1 MSLQSAQQFVF
12 GFWNNKP
19 IEFEQIDENL
29 SSDGGLIAFY
39 QLDQKLGWTESLAGL
54 ISDSRSDPKHTAVS
68 IVRQRI
74 FGIIAG
80 YEDQNDHD
88 SLRSDPIF
96 KLIADRSPDGHDLAS
111 QPTISRLENS
121 VTAGDLLKMEDWFID
136 RFVESF
142 SEEPAE
148 ITLDIDTFD
157 DPAHGQQ
164 QLVFFHGFYEQ
175 YQYQV
180 RAITCAENDM
190 VVLPSLLF
198 GSAHAGLGAAS
209 DLQRVIER
217 IRQRFPHVTIHVRAD
232 SGFAVPQ
239 MYETL
244 ERLENVFYSIGY
256 QVNSRIKRES
266 DELLKQS
273 VATFESTGQAQR
285 NFLLLDYQAKRW
297 PHSRSIVVKCEVQSA
312 GTNRRAVVTNR
323 PGVSV
328 CPGGV
333 YEEYADRGE
342 SENRNKE
349 LKCELSCDRLSDH
362 RYMANV
368 FRVMMHCVSAN
379 LLVRLRQIVEI
390 VPEVTESSEEE
401 VPLEAQ
407 SPEVKRR
414 HHTRRHRR
422 DPLGEG
428 HACTWRTHVIK
439 VACRVIVRT
448 RRVRVQFSSSW
459 PWAGHLKRV
468 AKMLLGDAGP
478 DLSSASI

>member
-12 GFWNNKP
+12 GSWARKP

-39 QLDQKLGWTESLAGL
+39 QLDQKIGWTDSFASI
-54 ISDSRSDPKHTAVS
+54 ISDPRIDPTHTALS

-96 KLIADRSPDGHDLAS
+96 KLIADQTPDGNDLAS
-111 QPTISRLENS
+111 QPTISRLENA
-121 VTAGDLLKMEDWFID
+121 VTASDLLKMEDWFID

-142 SEEPAE
+142 TKEPAE

-157 DPAHGQQ
+157 DPAHGNQ
-164 QLVFFHGFYEQ
+164 QLVLFHGFYNQ

-190 VVLPSLLF
+190 IVLPSLLL
-198 GSAHAGLGAAS
+198 GSAHASLGAAD
-209 DLQRVIER
+209 DLRRAIER
-217 IRQRFPHVTIHVRAD
+217 IRGRFPDVTIHVRAD
-232 SGFAVPQ
+232 SGFAVPE
-239 MYETL
+239 MYDTL
-244 ERLENVFYSIGY
+244 ERLDGVIYSIGY
-256 QVNSRIKRES
+256 QMNTRIKRES
-266 DELLKQS
+266 DELLAES
-273 VATFESTGQAQR
+273 VAAFETTGEAQR
-285 NFLLLDYQAKRW
+285 NFLLLDYRAKTW
-297 PHSRSIVVKCEVQSA
+297 PQSRSVVVKCEVHSA

-333 YEEYADRGE
+333 YDEYADRGE

-349 LKCELSCDRLSDH
+349 LKCELCCDRLSDH
-362 RYMANV
+362 RYMANL
-368 FRVMMHCVSAN
+368 FRVMMHCIAAN
-379 LLVRLRQIVEI
+379 LLVQLRSIVE
-390 VPEVTESSEEE
+390 VMPEVEEFAAAE
-401 VPLEAQ
+401 IPLEAQ
-407 SPEVKRR
+407 TLAVKRR
-414 HHTRRHRR
+414 HHTRRRRR

-439 VACRVIVRT
+439 VACRVIVST
-448 RRVRVQFSSSW
+448 RRVRVQISSNW
-459 PWAGHLKRV
+459 PWADHLRRV
-468 AKMLLGDAGP
+468 AGLLSGYARP
-478 DLSSASI
+478 DLSSA

>member
-1 MSLQSAQQFVF
+1 MSLHSAQQFVF
-12 GFWNNKP
+12 GFWDNRP

-39 QLDQKLGWTESLAGL
+39 QFDQKLGWTDSLASL
-54 ISDSRSDPKHTAVS
+54 ISDPRSDPTHTALS

-88 SLRSDPIF
+88 SLRSDPVF
-96 KLIADRSPDGHDLAS
+96 KLITEQSPDGDDLAS

-142 SEEPAE
+142 SQEPAE

-157 DPAHGQQ
+157 DPAHGNQ
-164 QLVFFHGFYEQ
+164 QLVLFHGFYNQ

-190 VVLPSLLF
+190 IVLPSLLF
-198 GSAHAGLGAAS
+198 GSAHASLGAAD
-209 DLQRVIER
+209 DLQRVIEKL
-217 IRQRFPHVTIHVRAD
+217 RQRFPHVTIHVRAD
-232 SGFAVPQ
+232 SGFAVPE
-239 MYETL
+239 MYATL
-244 ERLENVFYSIGY
+244 ERLQGVLYSIGY
-256 QVNSRIKRES
+256 PMNSRVKRES
-266 DELLKQS
+266 DELLGQS
-273 VATFESTGQAQR
+273 VATFESTGEAQR
-285 NFLLLDYQAKRW
+285 NFMLLDYQAKSW

-323 PGVSV
+323 PGVNA

-333 YEEYADRGE
+333 YGEYADRGE

-349 LKCELSCDRLSDH
+349 LKCELCCDRLSDH
-362 RYMANV
+362 RYMANL
-368 FRVMMHCVSAN
+368 FRVMMHCVAAN
-379 LLVRLRQIVEI
+379 LLVRLRGIVEV
-390 VPEVTESSEEE
+390 VPEVEEE
-401 VPLEAQ
+401 IPLAAR
-407 SPEVKRR
+407 SAAAKRR
-414 HHTRRHRR
+414 HHTRRRRR

-439 VACRVIVRT
+439 VACRVTVRT

-459 PWAGHLKRV
+459 PWANHLKRV
-468 AKMLLGDAGP
+468 AELLSGYDRP
-478 DLSSASI
+478 DLSSA

>member
-12 GFWNNKP
+12 GFWDNKP
-19 IEFEQIDENL
+19 IEFEQVDENL

-39 QLDQKLGWTESLAGL
+39 QLDQKLGLTESFAGV
-54 ISDSRSDPKHTAVS
+54 ISDPRTDPTHTALS

-96 KLIADRSPDGHDLAS
+96 KLIAEQSPDGDDLAS
-111 QPTISRLENS
+111 QPTISRLENA

-142 SEEPAE
+142 TEEPAE

-157 DPAHGQQ
+157 DPAHGNQ
-164 QLVFFHGFYEQ
+164 QLVLFHGFYNQ

-180 RAITCAENDM
+180 RAITCAENDL

-198 GSAHAGLGAAS
+198 GSAHASLGAAD
-209 DLQRVIER
+209 DLQRVIEK
-217 IRQRFPHVTIHVRAD
+217 IRRRFPHVIIHVRAD
-232 SGFAVPQ
+232 SGFAVPE
-239 MYETL
+239 MYDTL
-244 ERLENVFYSIGY
+244 ERLQGVLYSIGY
-256 QVNSRIKRES
+256 QMNSRVKRES
-266 DELLKQS
+266 DELLEQS
-273 VATFESTGQAQR
+273 VAAFEATGQAQR
-285 NFLLLDYQAKRW
+285 NFLLLDYQAKSW

-328 CPGGV
+328 SPGGV
-333 YEEYADRGE
+333 YDEYADRGE

-349 LKCELSCDRLSDH
+349 LKCELCCDRLSDH
-362 RYMANV
+362 RYMANL
-368 FRVMMHCVSAN
+368 FRVMMHSVAAN
-379 LLVRLRQIVEI
+379 LLVRLRGIVQF
-390 VPEVTESSEEE
+390 VPEIADDAAAEI
-401 VPLEAQ
+401 PLEAR
-407 SPEVKRR
+407 SPAAKRR
-414 HHTRRHRR
+414 HHTRRRRR

-468 AKMLLGDAGP
+468 AEMLSGYDRP
-478 DLSSASI
+478 DLSSA

>member
-19 IEFEQIDENL
+19 IEFEKIDENL
-29 SSDGGLIAFY
+29 SSDGGLIAFS
-39 QLDQKLGWTESLAGL
+39 QLDQKLGWTESFASL
-54 ISDSRSDPKHTAVS
+54 ISDPRSDPTHSALS
-68 IVRQRI
+68 IVRQRV

-96 KLIADRSPDGHDLAS
+96 KLIADRAPDDDDLAS

-121 VTAGDLLKMEDWFID
+121 VTAGDLLKMEEWFID

-142 SEEPAE
+142 REEPAE

-157 DPAHGQQ
+157 DPAHGDQ
-164 QLVFFHGFYEQ
+164 QLVFFHGFYNQ

-190 VVLPSLLF
+190 IVLPSLLF
-198 GSAHAGLGAAS
+198 GSAHASLGAAD
-209 DLQRVIER
+209 DLRRVIER
-217 IRQRFPHVTIHVRAD
+217 LRGRFPHVTIHVRAD
-232 SGFAVPQ
+232 SGFAVPE
-239 MYETL
+239 MYDTL
-244 ERLENVFYSIGY
+244 ERLDGVVYSIGY
-256 QVNSRIKRES
+256 QMNSRVRRES
-266 DELLKQS
+266 DELFQQC
-273 VATFESTGQAQR
+273 VAAFESTGQPQR
-285 NFLLLDYQAKRW
+285 DFMLIDYQAKSW
-297 PHSRSIVVKCEVQSA
+297 PRARSIVVKCEVQSA

-323 PGVSV
+323 SGVHV

-333 YEEYADRGE
+333 YDEYADRGE

-349 LKCELSCDRLSDH
+349 LKCEFNCDRLSDH
-362 RYMANV
+362 RYMANL

-379 LLVRLRQIVEI
+379 LLVRLRDIVEI
-390 VPEVTESSEEE
+390 VPEIADDAGADI
-401 VPLEAQ
+401 PLEAQ
-407 SPEVKRR
+407 SASAKRR
-414 HHTRRHRR
+414 QHTRRRRR

-459 PWAGHLKRV
+459 PWAAHLQRV
-468 AKMLLGDAGP
+468 AKMLSGYARP
-478 DLSSASI
+478 DLSSG

>member
-12 GFWNNKP
+12 GFWDNRP

-29 SSDGGLIAFY
+29 SSDGGLIAFG
-39 QLDQKLGWTESLAGL
+39 QLDQKLGWTESLAKL
-54 ISDSRSDPKHTAVS
+54 ISDSRNAPTHSALS
-68 IVRQRI
+68 IVRQRV

-88 SLRSDPIF
+88 SLRSDPVF
-96 KLIADRSPDGHDLAS
+96 KLIADRSPDDDDLAS

-142 SEEPAE
+142 TEEPAE

-157 DPAHGQQ
+157 DPAHGDQ
-164 QLVFFHGFYEQ
+164 QLVFFHGFYNQ

-198 GSAHAGLGAAS
+198 GSAHASLGAAD
-209 DLQRVIER
+209 DLRRVIEKLR
-217 IRQRFPHVTIHVRAD
+217 GRFSHVTIHVRAD

-239 MYETL
+239 MYDTL
-244 ERLENVFYSIGY
+244 EQLDGVVYSIGY
-256 QVNSRIKRES
+256 QMNSRVKRES

-273 VATFESTGQAQR
+273 VAAFESTSQAQR
-285 NFLLLDYQAKRW
+285 NFMRLDYQAKSWQR
-297 PHSRSIVVKCEVQSA
+297 SRSIVVKCEVQSA

-323 PGVSV
+323 PGVHV
-328 CPGGV
+328 CPDGV
-333 YEEYADRGE
+333 YNEYADRGE

-349 LKCELSCDRLSDH
+349 LKCELCCDRLSDH
-362 RYMANV
+362 RYMANL
-368 FRVMMHCVSAN
+368 FRVMMHCVAAN
-379 LLVRLRQIVEI
+379 LLVRLRDIVEI
-390 VPEVTESSEEE
+390 VPEIADDAGEEI
-401 VPLEAQ
+401 PLEAR
-407 SPEVKRR
+407 SSSAKRR
-414 HHTRRHRR
+414 HHTRRRRR

-428 HACTWRTHVIK
+428 YACTWRTHVIK

-468 AKMLLGDAGP
+468 AEMLSGYARP
-478 DLSSASI
+478 DFSGG

>member
-1 MSLQSAQQFVF
+1 MILHAAQQFVF
-12 GFWNNKP
+12 GFWDNKP

-39 QLDQKLGWTESLAGL
+39 QLDQKLGWTDSLASL
-54 ISDSRSDPKHTAVS
+54 ISDPRSDPIHTALS

-88 SLRSDPIF
+88 SLRSDPVF
-96 KLIADRSPDGHDLAS
+96 KLITEQSPDGDDLAS

-121 VTAGDLLKMEDWFID
+121 VTAADLLKMEDWFID

-142 SEEPAE
+142 SQEPAE

-157 DPAHGQQ
+157 DPAHGNQ
-164 QLVFFHGFYEQ
+164 QLVLFHGFYNQ

-190 VVLPSLLF
+190 VVLPGLLF
-198 GSAHAGLGAAS
+198 GSAHASLGAAD
-209 DLQRVIER
+209 DLQRVIEKL
-217 IRQRFPHVTIHVRAD
+217 RQRFPHVTIHVRAD
-232 SGFAVPQ
+232 SGFAVPE
-239 MYETL
+239 MYATL
-244 ERLENVFYSIGY
+244 ERLQGVLYSIGY
-256 QVNSRIKRES
+256 PMNSRVKRES
-266 DELLKQS
+266 DELLGQS
-273 VATFESTGQAQR
+273 VSAFESTGEAQR
-285 NFLLLDYQAKRW
+285 NFMLLDYQAKSW

-323 PGVSV
+323 PGVNV

-333 YEEYADRGE
+333 YGEYADRGE

-349 LKCELSCDRLSDH
+349 LKCELCCDRLSDH
-362 RYMANV
+362 RYMANL
-368 FRVMMHCVSAN
+368 FRVMMHCVAAN
-379 LLVRLRQIVEI
+379 LLVRLRGIVEV
-390 VPEVTESSEEE
+390 VPEVEEATEEE
-401 VPLEAQ
+401 IPLAARSEAA
-407 SPEVKRR
+407 KRR
-414 HHTRRHRR
+414 HHTRRRRR

-459 PWAGHLKRV
+459 PWANHLKRV
-468 AKMLLGDAGP
+468 AELLSGYDRP
-478 DLSSASI
+478 DLNSA